1 MLWILL
7 LSTIVG
13 AYLLGSIPSGF
24 LVGRARGVDLRK
36 EGSGNIGATNA
47 LRVLGKKWGY
57 LVFAADALKG
67 FVATAGTVAIVE
79 PIAPGYA
86 IPMGVV
92 AAAFCVAG
100 HNFPVWLGF
109 EGGKGIATSAGVMLG
124 LFPIMVFISGLAVW
138 LILFFV
144 TRYVSVASIGAAITL
159 PTASAVLTLMGH
171 CDWLRVS
178 VAGVLCLMAL
188 WRHRPNIQR
197 LLAGTE
203 KKFEKKR
210 PSPQT

>member
-1 MLWILL
+1 
-7 LSTIVG
+7 
-13 AYLLGSIPSGF
+13 
-24 LVGRARGVDLRK
+24 
-36 EGSGNIGATNA
+36 
-47 LRVLGKKWGY
+47 
-57 LVFAADALKG
+57 
-67 FVATAGTVAIVE
+67 
-79 PIAPGYA
+79 
-86 IPMGVV
+86 
-92 AAAFCVAG
+92 
-100 HNFPVWLGF
+100 
-109 EGGKGIATSAGVMLG
+109 MLG
-124 LFPIMVFISGLAVW
+124 LFPIMVFISGLPVADS
-138 LILFFV
+138 LFCH
-144 TRYVSVASIGAAITL
+144 RYVSVASIGAAITL